1 MKSFTFAAV
10 AASLLLGVCLF
21 VTGCGRSSTGSEKMG
36 MSDGTMSAMD
46 TMSVGKMSDDK
57 MSDGNMSA
65 MDTMSDG
72 KMSDGKMGDE
82 KMSGK

>member
-21 VTGCGRSSTGSEKMG
+21 VTGCSSSTSGDKMG
-36 MSDGTMSAMD
+36 MSDA
-46 TMSVGKMSDDK
+46 K
-57 MSDGNMSA
+57 MSDGKMSA
-65 MDTMSDG
+65 MESDHMADG
-72 KMSDGKMGDE
+72 KMSDGKMGMDNMSGKMSDG